1 MLGLSPMASKEVML
15 SQMHLLSFP
24 PPRPTTKVYEQ
35 YLLFFLTLRECHK
48 NIDLSHIYIYIY
60 IHIDT

>member
-1 MLGLSPMASKEVML
+1 MLGLSPMASKEGML

-35 YLLFFLTLRECHK
+35 YLLF
-48 NIDLSHIYIYIY
+48 S
-60 IHIDT
+60 